1 MELDGLREDLRAG
14 QGAGAA
20 WARLNALRR
29 RGFQDSLLWSVP
41 GQERRA
47 AAALVVALGPVDAA
61 FGLAPPAARLTLEAA
76 GTRLDGWPDLAGL
89 AARAVLRRWR
99 SRCGLTTR
107 RGPRVEVAGPGGP
120 VFGLLDGERCLLPE
134 HFIIEFE
141 PAAALVWGPP
151 PRHSRSREG
160 ILWTA

>member
-1 MELDGLREDLRAG
+1 
-14 QGAGAA
+14 
-20 WARLNALRR
+20 
-29 RGFQDSLLWSVP
+29 
-41 GQERRA
+41 
-47 AAALVVALGPVDAA
+47 
-61 FGLAPPAARLTLEAA
+61 
-76 GTRLDGWPDLAGL
+76 
-89 AARAVLRRWR
+89 VLRRWR
-99 SRCGLTTR
+99 SRCGLTTL
-107 RGPRVEVAGPGGP
+107 RGPRVEVAGAGGP